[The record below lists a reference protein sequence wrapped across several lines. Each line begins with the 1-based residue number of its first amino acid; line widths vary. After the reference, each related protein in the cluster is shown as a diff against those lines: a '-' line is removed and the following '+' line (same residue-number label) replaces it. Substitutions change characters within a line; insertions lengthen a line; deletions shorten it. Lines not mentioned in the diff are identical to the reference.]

1 MNNGGTLRDDDVI
14 KQLAPVT
21 AAWRHLGARDGFE
34 VVFIRA
40 HPGGHE
46 IEGHVTAVEAG
57 EAWAVAYSISAA
69 ADWVTRRARVVARS
83 AAGEHETDLTRD
95 DDGHWLIDAAPA
107 PELEGCADVD
117 LEASVFTNAL
127 PVWRLGLQIG
137 EDAEAPAAY
146 VRAPGL
152 EVERLEQSYRRIAD
166 VAQQSRYAYAAP
178 RFDYTG
184 ELTYGADGLL
194 RDYPGL
200 AERII

>member
-1 MNNGGTLRDDDVI
+1 MNNGGTLRDNDVI
-14 KQLAPVT
+14 KQVGPVT

-40 HPGGHE
+40 RPGGHG
-46 IEGHVTAVEAG
+46 IEGRVTAVEAG
-57 EAWAVAYSISAA
+57 QAWAIGYSISAA
-69 ADWVTRRARVVARS
+69 EDWVTRRVRVVARS
-83 AAGEHETDLTRD
+83 AVGEHEVSLTRD
-95 DDGHWLIDAAPA
+95 DDGHWLIDDAPA
-107 PELEGCADVD
+107 PELDGCADVD

-127 PVWRLGLQIG
+127 PAWRLGLQIG
-137 EDAEAPAAY
+137 QEAEVPAAY

-152 EVERLEQSYRRIAD
+152 EVERLGQNYRRIAD
-166 VAQQSRYAYAAP
+166 AGQDSRYAYSAP
-178 RFDYTG
+178 RFGYTG